1 MYQSEVSKET
11 RNTFSVL
18 NTGDLI
24 QGRGYTD
31 DERHEKQSRVW
42 WSRQR
47 GVQVHRVLW
56 DGNELQEQRPLW
68 VGRPRGSTGPTSRP
82 VC

>member
-11 RNTFSVL
+11 RNTLSVL

-31 DERHEKQSRVW
+31 DERHGKQSRVW
-42 WSRQR
+42 WSK
-47 GVQVHRVLW
+47 
-56 DGNELQEQRPLW
+56 
-68 VGRPRGSTGPTSRP
+68 
-82 VC
+82 

>member
-24 QGRGYTD
+24 WRRGYTD

-42 WSRQR
+42 WSK
-47 GVQVHRVLW
+47 
-56 DGNELQEQRPLW
+56 
-68 VGRPRGSTGPTSRP
+68 
-82 VC
+82 